1 MKQLEGR
8 INNQILEVK
17 RKEAN
22 RTANSPDERGM
33 CFFVTGESFFE
44 ENLSI
49 SVFPRHSTYRLGQ
62 SRKKDRSYS
71 DKLELLSL
79 TN

>member
-49 SVFPRHSTYRLGQ
+49 SVFPKAFYIQIGTIE
-62 SRKKDRSYS
+62 KKRSFIFR
-71 DKLELLSL
+71 
-79 TN
+79 

>member
-1 MKQLEGR
+1 MRDVLFVSR
-8 INNQILEVK
+8 
-17 RKEAN
+17 RK
-22 RTANSPDERGM
+22 
-33 CFFVTGESFFE
+33 CFE

-79 TN
+79 TD

>member
-1 MKQLEGR
+1 MR
-8 INNQILEVK
+8 DV
-17 RKEAN
+17 
-22 RTANSPDERGM
+22 
-33 CFFVTGESFFE
+33 FFVTGESFFE

-49 SVFPRHSTYRLGQ
+49 SVFPRHSTYRLRQ

-79 TN
+79 TD

>member
-1 MKQLEGR
+1 
-8 INNQILEVK
+8 
-17 RKEAN
+17 
-22 RTANSPDERGM
+22 M

-49 SVFPRHSTYRLGQ
+49 SVLPRHSTYRLGQ

-79 TN
+79 TD